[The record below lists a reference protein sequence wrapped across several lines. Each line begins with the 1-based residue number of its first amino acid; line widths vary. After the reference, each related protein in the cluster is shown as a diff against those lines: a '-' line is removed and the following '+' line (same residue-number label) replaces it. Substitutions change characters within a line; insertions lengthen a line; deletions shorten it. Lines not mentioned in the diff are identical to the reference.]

1 VKKTR
6 DLRLLRHL
14 RESAWARYGI
24 ALAAFLIS
32 FFLRE
37 ALAPWLSSDRG
48 IIVFLPAI
56 LFVTFSAGLGP
67 GLLTTLLSGI
77 ALWYVFLPP
86 HYSFAFSLDTAVG
99 LATFAFGSVAGVAL
113 VHLLE
118 IATARAKAEQERSA
132 ELAASVTADL
142 AGMTQL
148 NNLSSLLVREGKD
161 LKTCLNH
168 ALETAIAITNADK
181 GNVQLFDGN
190 AVALTIAAHRGF
202 EDKFLK
208 FFELVRSDNTACAE
222 AMRSAKRVIV
232 EDVTRSEIFA
242 AADSSLKV
250 LADAGVRAVIST
262 PLTSGDGGLL
272 GMISVHFMA
281 PHRPAERELG
291 LMDLLARQTADYL
304 ERKRAE
310 EVEQYLVREV
320 QHRSNNL
327 LAVIQAIAHRSLS
340 GEYSLADAKAAFEA
354 RLQALARANR
364 QLTRSSWSGVDL
376 TDLAR
381 LELEPFGDRSTIRG
395 INIILDAQH
404 AQNFTL
410 AARASDQCD
419 QIWRVVQRPRQ
430 GDGVLDG
437 DERKSEQQAEFQMA
451 GDGRASGRGADQAR
465 VWLLADQGD
474 VLERALRLRPRR
486 AELRDRCFAAAQ
498 HAKRHQY
505 DTFRKSSAGWQLIET
520 PRCLRGFL
528 SHNRGFRRVAGA
540 DGRSRHVHRN
550 FALDNNYLETAFL
563 EITCLSVTSSEAIRA
578 LEATSAALRHP
589 VRRAMRDLAAC
600 RPVAWRPQ

>member
-1 VKKTR
+1 VKKAK

-14 RESAWARYGI
+14 QESAWARYGI

-86 HYSFAFSLDTAVG
+86 YYSFAFSLDTAVG
-99 LATFAFGSVAGVAL
+99 LATFAFGSIAGVAL
-113 VHLLE
+113 VHLLQ

-132 ELAASVTADL
+132 DLAASVTADL

-161 LKTCLNH
+161 LKICLNH
-168 ALETAIAITNADK
+168 ALETAIAITSADK

-202 EDKFLK
+202 EDNFLK
-208 FFELVRSDNTACAE
+208 FFELVRSDYTACAE
-222 AMRSAKRVIV
+222 AMQSAKRVIV
-232 EDVTRSEIFA
+232 EDVTRSGIFA
-242 AADSSLKV
+242 ADPALKV

-364 QLTRSSWSGVDL
+364 QLIRSSWSGVDL

-410 AARASDQCD
+410 ALHELATNATKYGALSNERGKVMASWTVTSENQNNRLHFKW
-419 QIWRVVQRPRQ
+419 QETEGPPVAEPTRQ
-430 GDGVLDG
+430 GFGSSLIKGMFSNVRFDYAPEGLTCEIDLLLQPSAPSAINTIRSG
-437 DERKSEQQAEFQMA
+437 NQAQV
-451 GDGRASGRGADQAR
+451 GS
-465 VWLLADQGD
+465 
-474 VLERALRLRPRR
+474 
-486 AELRDRCFAAAQ
+486 
-498 HAKRHQY
+498 
-505 DTFRKSSAGWQLIET
+505 
-520 PRCLRGFL
+520 
-528 SHNRGFRRVAGA
+528 
-540 DGRSRHVHRN
+540 
-550 FALDNNYLETAFL
+550 
-563 EITCLSVTSSEAIRA
+563 
-578 LEATSAALRHP
+578 
-589 VRRAMRDLAAC
+589 
-600 RPVAWRPQ
+600 

>member
-1 VKKTR
+1 MNKAK

-14 RESAWARYGI
+14 PASAWARYGI
-24 ALAAFLIS
+24 ALAAFLVS

-56 LFVTFSAGLGP
+56 LFVTFCAGLGP

-86 HYSFAFSLDTAVG
+86 YYSFAFSLDTAVG
-99 LATFAFGSVAGVAL
+99 LATLAFGSIAGVTL
-113 VHLLE
+113 VHLLQ
-118 IATARAKAEQERSA
+118 IATARAKTEQERSA
-132 ELAASVTADL
+132 ALAASVTADL
-142 AGMTQL
+142 VGMTQL

-168 ALETAIAITNADK
+168 VLETAIAITSADK

-190 AVALTIAAHRGF
+190 AVALTIAAHRRF
-202 EDKFLK
+202 EDNFLK
-208 FFELVRSDNTACAE
+208 FFEEVRGDNTACGE

-232 EDVTRSEIFA
+232 EDVMRSEIFA
-242 AADSSLKV
+242 AAEPSLRV
-250 LADAGVRAVIST
+250 LVDAGVRAVMST
-262 PLTSGDGGLL
+262 PLTSGNGGLL
-272 GMISVHFMA
+272 GMISVHFMK
-281 PHRPAERELG
+281 PHHPAEPELR
-291 LMDLLARQTADYL
+291 LMDLLARQAADYL

-395 INIILDAQH
+395 INVILDAQH

-410 AARASDQCD
+410 ALHELATNATKYGALSNDRGKVMASWAVMSENQNNRLNFKW
-419 QIWRVVQRPRQ
+419 QETEGPPVAEPTRQ
-430 GDGVLDG
+430 GFGSSLIKGMFSNVRFDYAPEGLTC
-437 DERKSEQQAEFQMA
+437 EI
-451 GDGRASGRGADQAR
+451 
-465 VWLLADQGD
+465 D
-474 VLERALRLRPRR
+474 VLLQPSAPSAINTIRSGNQ
-486 AELRDRCFAAAQ
+486 AQ
-498 HAKRHQY
+498 VG
-505 DTFRKSSAGWQLIET
+505 S
-520 PRCLRGFL
+520 
-528 SHNRGFRRVAGA
+528 
-540 DGRSRHVHRN
+540 
-550 FALDNNYLETAFL
+550 
-563 EITCLSVTSSEAIRA
+563 
-578 LEATSAALRHP
+578 
-589 VRRAMRDLAAC
+589 
-600 RPVAWRPQ
+600 